1 MLDPQNPSLCRRGES
16 CPSVGMATTLS
27 HTSGKNL
34 ICWVLPPDLARP
46 TERAGGSGGLGFL
59 ALLMGAGP
67 QGHSLTLGLEPVPR
81 PRLGWRRELSML

>member
-1 MLDPQNPSLCRRGES
+1 
-16 CPSVGMATTLS
+16 MATALS

-59 ALLMGAGP
+59 ASLMGAGP
-67 QGHSLTLGLEPVPR
+67 QGHSLTLGLEPSAQAQAGVEEGAER
-81 PRLGWRRELSML
+81 VINRGFLSSTHPPSC